1 MKRIPKSEVK
11 PGKGNQNLH
20 SEDTESTRHSQQG
33 TADRRVLRSRYLA
46 VKNLISDKRD
56 DISRVGSDKFKS
68 IISEVENLHQFVQ
81 KPREQVAD
89 AEALLDIANTLVT
102 SVKSQTNAGV
112 TPSDLVTCF
121 LSKYGQ
127 HGGGFTT
134 ENPRIHWKKIGI
146 VVSPIF
152 RKGQGCCTMLGPMNT
167 ELKQRKVAVH
177 QKRSRQPT
185 ESTRP
190 EELNNYG
197 EEHRSDTDK
206 NMATMFEI
214 LRRKKQVKLESLML
228 NRKSFA
234 RTVENLFAL
243 SFLVKDGRA
252 EVVVDENGSHL
263 VSPKNAPAASSVVAR
278 EVVYSHFVFRFDF
291 KDWKLMMDLVPAGE
305 ELMPHR
311 DRSKGLNASQAG
323 LAPNDYQDTL
333 HATPIKKF
341 SRNCGLVIQ
350 EQLVVK
356 EDPDTGDA
364 AGRRCSKRASPL
376 ADIPTEMVS
385 TF

>member
-1 MKRIPKSEVK
+1 MKGIPKSEVK
-11 PGKGNQNLH
+11 PEKGNQNLH
-20 SEDTESTRHSQQG
+20 SENTESTRHSQQG

-56 DISRVGSDKFKS
+56 DISRAGSDKFKS

-167 ELKQRKVAVH
+167 ELKQRKVPVH

-263 VSPKNAPAASSVVAR
+263 VCKT
-278 EVVYSHFVFRFDF
+278 H
-291 KDWKLMMDLVPAGE
+291 LV
-305 ELMPHR
+305 
-311 DRSKGLNASQAG
+311 K
-323 LAPNDYQDTL
+323 
-333 HATPIKKF
+333 
-341 SRNCGLVIQ
+341 
-350 EQLVVK
+350 
-356 EDPDTGDA
+356 
-364 AGRRCSKRASPL
+364 
-376 ADIPTEMVS
+376 
-385 TF
+385 

>member
-1 MKRIPKSEVK
+1 M
-11 PGKGNQNLH
+11 QL
-20 SEDTESTRHSQQG
+20 T
-33 TADRRVLRSRYLA
+33 
-46 VKNLISDKRD
+46 
-56 DISRVGSDKFKS
+56 
-68 IISEVENLHQFVQ
+68 VQ

-177 QKRSRQPT
+177 QKRSREPT

-190 EELNNYG
+190 EELNNYE

-311 DRSKGLNASQAG
+311 DQSKGLNASQAG

-333 HATPIKKF
+333 HTTPIKKF
-341 SRNCGLVIQ
+341 SRNRGLVIQ
-350 EQLVVK
+350 EQPIVK

-364 AGRRCSKRASPL
+364 AGQRCKRKLHQVIS
-376 ADIPTEMVS
+376 
-385 TF
+385 

>member
-68 IISEVENLHQFVQ
+68 IISEVENLHQ
-81 KPREQVAD
+81 
-89 AEALLDIANTLVT
+89 LDIKRDKANIGKGISKFGDALGYTFNFHFFLFVLWE
-102 SVKSQTNAGV
+102 SSSGNVFVGKTNAGV

-121 LSKYGQ
+121 LSKYGA
-127 HGGGFTT
+127 TWR
-134 ENPRIHWKKIGI
+134 RIHHRKSSNPLEKIGI

-177 QKRSRQPT
+177 QKCS
-185 ESTRP
+185 SS
-190 EELNNYG
+190 LLKALDLK
-197 EEHRSDTDK
+197 RSDTDK

-278 EVVYSHFVFRFDF
+278 EVVYSHFVFRFD
-291 KDWKLMMDLVPAGE
+291 
-305 ELMPHR
+305 
-311 DRSKGLNASQAG
+311 SKTGRANATQGSIKSLNASQAG

-364 AGRRCSKRASPL
+364 AGSKRASPL

>member
-20 SEDTESTRHSQQG
+20 SEDTESTHHSQQG

-56 DISRVGSDKFKS
+56 DISRAGSDKFKS

-127 HGGGFTT
+127 RGGGFTT

-278 EVVYSHFVFRFDF
+278 EVVYAHFVFRFDF

-364 AGRRCSKRASPL
+364 AGRRCKRKLHQVIS
-376 ADIPTEMVS
+376 
-385 TF
+385 